1 MSGCEVNGRSARSS
15 IGTPRME
22 RNCLGSPGPARTP
35 APAATITTPTS
46 GCEAAGEVT
55 DAVHADAFAAFRC
68 AARAR
73 GAEHAAESLPGRL
86 REPPLEGGDG
96 PDLAAQS
103 HLAEEHGVGRDGTV
117 VDAGDERRH
126 YGEGAERQPA
136 APLQHREQHGE
147 AAVVEP
153 GGDALRRP
161 EARF

>member
-55 DAVHADAFAAFRC
+55 DAVHADDFESFRC

-86 REPPLEGGDG
+86 RQPPLEGRDG
-96 PDLAAQS
+96 PDLAAQA
-103 HLAEEHGVGRDGTV
+103 HLAEEHGVGRDGKIGR
-117 VDAGDERRH
+117 ASCRER
-126 YGEGAERQPA
+126 
-136 APLQHREQHGE
+136 
-147 AAVVEP
+147 V
-153 GGDALRRP
+153 
-161 EARF
+161 